1 MSKRALLLL
10 TIITLLLAIA
20 NGTAMAAIENGPIYY
35 AHGYREG
42 SIPYDLHSI
51 DPTVSN
57 PQPIRELAGE
67 SINTFDISQDS
78 ETLVYEEVACEGFCT
93 FEPLGPLYI
102 IKRFSL
108 SQPFFLSAK
117 RQVNIANLWDCKS
130 IPTTP
135 DFDCSRH
142 QQMLLPEFSPD
153 GETIYFAGRYI
164 LGPDDELIG
173 VYSVPTK
180 GGAATKIPII
190 NSDGTPRPTGGQ
202 FAVSHDGT
210 KLAIGGYAGIFTVP
224 VSGGVP
230 SRVSQDPCGSAV
242 TPSFSQDDQ
251 RILYARY
258 VRKDD
263 SCTGTGTVIR
273 TLFSTP
279 ADNGGTRP
287 GTPLFP
293 EDIADPDTHGSKS
306 HPTFSPDGESVAFAH
321 LRNDA
326 PTSLGIAP
334 ATGGSIT
341 NLTRC
346 DSCDPVWLVKPPDT
360 TLPTVSSVSPA
371 HQAQDVAV
379 STTVEATFSE
389 AMDEASVEAQD
400 TFTLKEEGFTTT
412 VAATVSYNPSTKK
425 ATLTPGANLA
435 PDTTYTATIL
445 GGANGARDL
454 AGNALAQDRTW
465 TFTTVSAPPTVV
477 SYTPTLT
484 TGVPRSTKPTA
495 TFSTNMDESTLTA
508 SNIKFQVY
516 NKRQQKWIGVAHT
529 VSYDGPSKTATV
541 IPGATLGS
549 SKKYRLTVTTNVMS
563 SIKVRLDQDPSISGN
578 QPKVWTFTTGSV

>member
-173 VYSVPTK
+173 VYST
-180 GGAATKIPII
+180 AM
-190 NSDGTPRPTGGQ
+190 
-202 FAVSHDGT
+202 
-210 KLAIGGYAGIFTVP
+210 
-224 VSGGVP
+224 
-230 SRVSQDPCGSAV
+230 
-242 TPSFSQDDQ
+242 
-251 RILYARY
+251 
-258 VRKDD
+258 
-263 SCTGTGTVIR
+263 
-273 TLFSTP
+273 
-279 ADNGGTRP
+279 
-287 GTPLFP
+287 
-293 EDIADPDTHGSKS
+293 
-306 HPTFSPDGESVAFAH
+306 AH
-321 LRNDA
+321 LGLPEANSRC
-326 PTSLGIAP
+326 PTMGRSSPSVDMPESSLFRSA
-334 ATGGSIT
+334 AGSRAGLAKI
-341 NLTRC
+341 
-346 DSCDPVWLVKPPDT
+346 
-360 TLPTVSSVSPA
+360 
-371 HQAQDVAV
+371 H
-379 STTVEATFSE
+379 VE
-389 AMDEASVEAQD
+389 
-400 TFTLKEEGFTTT
+400 
-412 VAATVSYNPSTKK
+412 
-425 ATLTPGANLA
+425 
-435 PDTTYTATIL
+435 
-445 GGANGARDL
+445 
-454 AGNALAQDRTW
+454 
-465 TFTTVSAPPTVV
+465 
-477 SYTPTLT
+477 
-484 TGVPRSTKPTA
+484 VP
-495 TFSTNMDESTLTA
+495 
-508 SNIKFQVY
+508 
-516 NKRQQKWIGVAHT
+516 
-529 VSYDGPSKTATV
+529 
-541 IPGATLGS
+541 
-549 SKKYRLTVTTNVMS
+549 
-563 SIKVRLDQDPSISGN
+563 
-578 QPKVWTFTTGSV
+578 